1 MSVRLRKWKDKDGK
15 VQEAWAV
22 DVKFQ
27 HPDGRVERIRKASPV
42 NTRRGAEQYERE
54 LRQALLHG
62 TFGKEKK
69 EVPTL
74 EQFQERFLDHARTNN
89 KVSTAKTKAD
99 ILRKHLVPAFGRLK
113 LDQIDTAK
121 IETFKAQKVKEGLS
135 KKSVNNLLTVLRKLL
150 ALAQEFGEL
159 DVVPKVEWLKAPK
172 PEIDFLSFEEAEQ
185 LESLAEPGRWKAMIS
200 LALNTGLRIGE
211 LAALSWDCVDM
222 TAGRLIVK
230 RNVFRGHL
238 GTPKGGR
245 EREVPLNERALKA
258 LRDYPRR
265 IDSPWVFPQRDGG
278 FIRNPQHTCSEAILR
293 NAERAG
299 IRPIGWHTLRHTFAS
314 HLVMRGVPLKA
325 VQELMGHAT
334 IDMTMRYAHLS
345 PNVKKDAVRALDVVR
360 PRGTLGAHDQEG
372 IA

>member
-1 MSVRLRKWKDKDGK
+1 MSVRLRKWKSKEGK
-15 VQEAWAV
+15 VQEAWWV
-22 DVKFQ
+22 DVMFQ
-27 HPDGRVERIRKASPV
+27 HPDGRVERVRKASPV

-54 LRQALLHG
+54 LRQALLYG

-74 EQFQERFLDHARTNN
+74 EQFQERFLDHAQTNN

-113 LDQIDTAK
+113 LDQIDTARL
-121 IETFKAQKVKEGLS
+121 EAFKAQKVKEGLS

-159 DVVPKVEWLKAPK
+159 DTVPKVEWLKAPK
-172 PEIDFLSFEEAEQ
+172 PEIDFLSFEEAEL
-185 LESLAEPGRWKAMIS
+185 LEAHAEPGRWKAMIS

-211 LAALSWDCVDM
+211 LAALSWDCVDL
-222 TAGRLIVK
+222 ASGRLLVK

-238 GTPKGGR
+238 GTPKSGR

-278 FIRNPQHTCSEAILR
+278 FIRNPQHTCAEAILR

-314 HLVMRGVPLKA
+314 HLAMRGVPLKA
-325 VQELMGHAT
+325 IQELMGHAT
-334 IDMTMRYAHLS
+334 IEMTMRYAHLS
-345 PNVKKDAVRALDVVR
+345 PDVKKDAVRALDVR
-360 PRGTLGAHDQEG
+360 PNGTLAAHRQE
-372 IA
+372 A